1 MPKRGDVVVYSSL
14 GRSQNALVLSAR
26 FGEVSH
32 QGKQGEPLLTLALIA
47 EPAPNAPHKRP
58 TVLQGDTS
66 VPEIQIEHDVVH
78 ASHEFSAEFKKDK
91 GVTTA
96 AQIASHRGHGEW
108 TEVIIILPVAA
119 EQLDE
124 PTDEPDFNS

>member
-1 MPKRGDVVVYSSL
+1 MPRRGDVVVYSSL
-14 GRSQNALVLSAR
+14 GRSQNALVLSTR

-58 TVLQGDTS
+58 TVLQNDTS

-78 ASHEFSAEFKKDK
+78 ASHEFSADFKKDK

-96 AQIASHRGHGEW
+96 AQIASHRGHGE
-108 TEVIIILPVAA
+108 
-119 EQLDE
+119 
-124 PTDEPDFNS
+124 